1 MASLSKFQPEEDL
14 KSREAVTEISEVDI
28 ASRIRT
34 HRADIFK
41 CLNPVELACPC
52 IQSGLLHIRDL
63 DFYLNES
70 ISRRK
75 KIQKLLSS
83 LRRKGSNAY
92 LLFLRCIQ
100 QSEDHMGHTYIASLL
115 EGQYFADKWE
125 IEESATFGRQIVDN
139 MEKLMDIDLT
149 TLCPL
154 LLSKRLITND
164 ELKSL
169 TNIQQPQKEKVLH
182 FFQILD
188 TKGPTAHSIFVHCL
202 GEEDSHTTHREI
214 FELISGPRQNQ
225 CLSKRKKGIGE
236 ADAAYESPNKRIPN
250 RLTMHGALSTEKYAQ
265 TVRSWRSWVSNGKWD
280 ETERAEQ
287 RYIQM
292 QCKQQDMKIA
302 VLLQSAIGRI
312 FSKEYS
318 RARQLLKL
326 CERLCSNVEGN
337 NRTFLLGRCKYTW
350 SWLYRY
356 LKKSKKSKKYARD
369 AMEILFNVEPGEDKA
384 LANYGY
390 ASILVDCLAISPDP
404 ETMKQAESALQFAIS
419 YAGIEDRGLEHIA
432 PHSHLR
438 LAQMYL
444 GSTHYE
450 PGNNTDPES
459 IRKASDCL
467 KAVDLRAIP
476 PRSGCIFFLT
486 ESDLYRCKGDF
497 TKARCSAMRALQM
510 AQENNFQTEITSAET
525 KIKSLPALT

>member
-1 MASLSKFQPEEDL
+1 MHSTVKRPYGSC
-14 KSREAVTEISEVDI
+14 IY
-28 ASRIRT
+28 
-34 HRADIFK
+34 
-41 CLNPVELACPC
+41 CL
-52 IQSGLLHIRDL
+52 ITGR
-63 DFYLNES
+63 
-70 ISRRK
+70 
-75 KIQKLLSS
+75 
-83 LRRKGSNAY
+83 
-92 LLFLRCIQ
+92 
-100 QSEDHMGHTYIASLL
+100 
-115 EGQYFADKWE
+115 YFADKWE
-125 IEESATFGRQIVDN
+125 IEESATFGRQIFEN
-139 MEKLMDIDLT
+139 MGKLMDIDLT

-169 TNIQQPQKEKVLH
+169 TNIQQPQKERVLN

-188 TKGPTAHSIFVHCL
+188 TKGPTAYRIFVHCL
-202 GEEDSHTTHREI
+202 GEEDSHTTHKEI
-214 FELISGPRQNQ
+214 FELFSGPQQNQ
-225 CLSKRKKGIGE
+225 SLSKRKKGIGE
-236 ADAAYESPNKRIPN
+236 TDAAYESPKKRIPD
-250 RLTMHGALSTEKYAQ
+250 RLTMNGSLSTEKYAQ
-265 TVRSWRSWVSNGKWD
+265 TVRSWRTWVSNGEWD

-287 RYIQM
+287 RYMQM
-292 QCKQQDMKIA
+292 QCKQQDMRIA

-356 LKKSKKSKKYARD
+356 LKKPKKSREYARD

-404 ETMKQAESALQFAIS
+404 ETMKKAESALQFAIS
-419 YAGIEDRGLEHIA
+419 YAGIEDRGLDHIA
-432 PHSHLR
+432 PHAHLR

-476 PRSGCIFFLT
+476 PRS
-486 ESDLYRCKGDF
+486 R
-497 TKARCSAMRALQM
+497 
-510 AQENNFQTEITSAET
+510 
-525 KIKSLPALT
+525 